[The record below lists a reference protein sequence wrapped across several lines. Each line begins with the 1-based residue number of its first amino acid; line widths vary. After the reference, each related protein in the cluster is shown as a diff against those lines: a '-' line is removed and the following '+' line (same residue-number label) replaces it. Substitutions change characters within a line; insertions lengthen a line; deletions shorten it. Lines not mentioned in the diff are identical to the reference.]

1 MKSKIL
7 KHLFLGLAIILLSG
21 CFLMI
26 IPRVLSVLYPD
37 KPPVGYYFE
46 PLDFLAIKIGLEVV
60 INKTPAIPE
69 DIEALKNIEYKS
81 INGKSLQMDI
91 YRPYNMV
98 KPAPL
103 LVFIHGGGWKG
114 GNRADYL
121 VYLLSFAK
129 KGYITATVS
138 YRLLKDGPYPACAED
153 LTDAVKWVMA
163 NGEKYGYDPQRVAL
177 IGGSAGGHLALLAAY
192 QWKSKNALKGSDSL
206 TQERPRIKAVVDIY
220 GPVDLTTDYA
230 RNHPLVTNFLAH
242 SFSESPELFREA
254 SPIRYTD
261 KNDPATLILHGTS
274 DNLVPLSQSISLKAR
289 LDSLGVP
296 CVYRPVPGW
305 PHAMDVDQRVNDY
318 CQKEMSSFL
327 EKYLK

>member
-1 MKSKIL
+1 MKRKIF
-7 KHLFLGLAIILLSG
+7 KRLFLSLAIILVFG
-21 CFLMI
+21 CLLMI
-26 IPRVLSVLYPD
+26 IPRVLSSLHPD

-46 PLDFLAIKIGLEVV
+46 PIDFLAIKIGLEDV
-60 INKTPAIPE
+60 INRTPAIPG
-69 DIEALKNIEYKS
+69 DIEALKNIEYKN
-81 INGKSLQMDI
+81 INGKSLQLDI
-91 YRPYNMV
+91 YRPYNIV

-138 YRLLKDGPYPACAED
+138 YRLLKDAPYPACAED
-153 LTDAVKWVMA
+153 ITDAVKWVMA
-163 NGEKYGYDPQRVAL
+163 NGEKFGYDPKRVAL

-192 QWKSKNALKGSDSL
+192 QWKSKNAAKDSVSL
-206 TQERPRIKAVVDIY
+206 VEELPRIKAVVDIY
-220 GPVDLTTDYA
+220 GPVDLTTNYA
-230 RNHPLVTNFLAH
+230 RNHPLVTNFLGH
-242 SFSESPELFREA
+242 SFSEAPELFREA
-254 SPIRYTD
+254 SPMRYTD

-318 CQKEMSSFL
+318 CQREISRFL
-327 EKYLK
+327 EKYMK